1 MDHASD
7 PAVQRL
13 ALLLA
18 GVPASVRRLLAGEAG
33 EPLDVLSRLGRDALV
48 EGARRLMDADVPALL
63 ERLQGMGW
71 RWVAPPDPDFPG
83 GVEALADPPL
93 GLFVRGQIPRRAGA
107 AVVGSRRATPYGL
120 QVARLLGSELAAAGV
135 PVVSGMARGVDA
147 AAHEG
152 ALEAQGPTV
161 AVWGTGPD
169 RIYPPEHGRLAE
181 AIVAGGGALVT
192 EFPPGTPPRR
202 HHFPQRNRILAGLAS
217 AVVVVEAAARSG
229 ALNTARQALDE
240 GREVWAVPGS
250 ILSELSLGPNALL
263 RLGARPLVVPAE
275 LVREL
280 GGEPAAEEEAAEPL
294 PASPLLEAIPFE
306 RALPVD
312 AIAAAAGREVGE
324 VLAEL
329 LELELGGRVVRL
341 PDGSYARR

>member
-1 MDHASD
+1 MNHVSA
-7 PAVQRL
+7 PAAQRL

-33 EPLDVLSRLGRDALV
+33 APLDVLSRQGKGALAD
-48 EGARRLMDADVPALL
+48 GARRLLDGEVPALL
-63 ERLQGMGW
+63 DRLHGMGW
-71 RWVAPPDPDFPG
+71 RWVAPPDPQFPA
-83 GVEALADPPL
+83 GVAALADPPL
-93 GLFVRGQIPRRAGA
+93 GLFVRGELPRRDGA

-120 QVARLLGSELAAAGV
+120 RVARVLGSELAAAGI

-152 ALEAQGPTV
+152 ALEARGSTV

-169 RIYPPEHGRLAE
+169 RIYPPEHGGLAE

-250 ILSELSLGPNALL
+250 VFSELSLGPNALL

-275 LVREL
+275 LVQEL
-280 GGEPAAEEEAAEPL
+280 GGQPAADDAAAPA
-294 PASPLLEAIPFE
+294 PASPVLQAIPFE

-329 LELELGGRVVRL
+329 LELELEGRVVRQ